1 MPLRRGGSSKQVKEN
16 QPKKRK
22 PETKPEPP
30 SRRKAPTASGSA
42 ASGGKKGKE
51 RVVLDSDSDG
61 DISDSAGDPPESD
74 LSEDVKLDFG
84 DAPEESANVVHAALE
99 GFIRRAVE
107 KDISG
112 EEATTYFVWWTTAQA
127 LEGTHNSLHFFF
139 DHGRDNVKTS
149 YGGMC
154 FLYVMHTAPHL
165 RPMYQSCYQ
174 SYKKGTLASWI
185 TKPEDVMLNI
195 PMGVVLVGC
204 VYILNGFLAYVGF
217 TKRAG
222 QAREPEHEESCVSK
236 KMAAAREALPWAQ
249 WKNKAVY
256 IAPAAVAD
264 EFPSFLLAWIEHL
277 VMTALHATKLGL
289 NTFPLKL
296 LAAAVLDEIAPRTG
310 AIDTVTGFRARIS
323 NGTHINHY
331 LFEQHYDEWHAIAP
345 VASSTMW
352 SLFVGYT
359 WAWHF
364 RDILRAEGAPPT
376 CWASGAYP
384 PSLNPDSAAGKAE
397 RARKKEQ
404 RTQLGKLEGWEEGTS
419 GGNRSGKSR
428 ARGQGI
434 SPKLAEGDQ
443 GFAGN
448 SAKKLFG
455 FMGGV

>member
-22 PETKPEPP
+22 LETKPEPP

-51 RVVLDSDSDG
+51 RVVLNSDSDG

-84 DAPEESANVVHAALE
+84 DAPEESANVVHTALE

-112 EEATTYFVWWTTAQA
+112 EEATTYFEWWTTAQA

-149 YGGMC
+149 YGSMC

-204 VYILNGFLAYVGF
+204 VYILNGFLAYMGF

-222 QAREPEHEESCVSK
+222 QAREPEHEESCW
-236 KMAAAREALPWAQ
+236 E
-249 WKNKAVY
+249 NKAVY
-256 IAPAAVAD
+256 IPPAAVAD
-264 EFPSFLLAWIEHL
+264 EFPSILLAWIEHL

-289 NTFPLKL
+289 NTFPLKW

-310 AIDTVTGFRARIS
+310 TFDTATGLRAHIS
-323 NGTHINHY
+323 HGTRVNRH
-331 LFEQHYDEWHAIAP
+331 LFEKHYDKWHAIAP
-345 VASSTMW
+345 VAASTMW
-352 SLFVGYT
+352 NLFTGHT

-364 RDILRAEGAPPT
+364 HDILRAEGVPPP

-384 PSLNPDSAAGKAE
+384 
-397 RARKKEQ
+397 
-404 RTQLGKLEGWEEGTS
+404 
-419 GGNRSGKSR
+419 
-428 ARGQGI
+428 
-434 SPKLAEGDQ
+434 
-443 GFAGN
+443 
-448 SAKKLFG
+448 
-455 FMGGV
+455 

>member
-1 MPLRRGGSSKQVKEN
+1 MCESSKQVKEN

-30 SRRKAPTASGSA
+30 SRRKAPTANGSA

-74 LSEDVKLDFG
+74 LSEEFELDFG
-84 DAPEESANVVHAALE
+84 DAPEESADVVYAALE

-112 EEATTYFVWWTTAQA
+112 EEATTYFKWWTTAQA

-139 DHGRDNVKTS
+139 DQMRPTTSPLRKTHPWHGKDKVKAT
-149 YGGMC
+149 YGGLC

-185 TKPEDVMLNI
+185 AKPEDVMLNS

-204 VYILNGFLAYVGF
+204 VCILNGFLAYVGF

-222 QAREPEHEESCVSK
+222 QAREPEHEESS
-236 KMAAAREALPWAQ
+236 LPWAQ
-249 WKNKAVY
+249 WQNKAVY
-256 IAPAAVAD
+256 IPPAAMAD

-310 AIDTVTGFRARIS
+310 AFDTATGLRARIS
-323 NGTHINHY
+323 NCTRINRH
-331 LFEQHYDEWHAIAP
+331 LFEKHYGE
-345 VASSTMW
+345 
-352 SLFVGYT
+352 
-359 WAWHF
+359 
-364 RDILRAEGAPPT
+364 
-376 CWASGAYP
+376 
-384 PSLNPDSAAGKAE
+384 
-397 RARKKEQ
+397 
-404 RTQLGKLEGWEEGTS
+404 
-419 GGNRSGKSR
+419 
-428 ARGQGI
+428 
-434 SPKLAEGDQ
+434 
-443 GFAGN
+443 
-448 SAKKLFG
+448 
-455 FMGGV
+455 